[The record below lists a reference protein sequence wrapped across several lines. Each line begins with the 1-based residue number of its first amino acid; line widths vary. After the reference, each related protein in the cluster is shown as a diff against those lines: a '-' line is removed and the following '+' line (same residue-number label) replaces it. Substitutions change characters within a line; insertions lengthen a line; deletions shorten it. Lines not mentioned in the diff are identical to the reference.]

1 MVHAAGPTDD
11 PLERLLP
18 SVARGDQR
26 ATEHLLDAIGPRILR
41 VVRQVLGSGHPDVE
55 DVVQEAV
62 FGVLDALPE
71 FRGDCRVV
79 YFASRV
85 ALLTAMNARRRLI
98 LRERVTCAFPGDD
111 VDALPT
117 NQPSPS
123 AALVASRRRR
133 ALTELLA
140 ELPHGQAEA
149 LAMHCILGY
158 TIDETA
164 ETCRV
169 PANTVRGRLLTAKA
183 ALRKRLDAD
192 PELRDEVLDA
202 ERGVS

>member
-1 MVHAAGPTDD
+1 MGEGAEPSDD

-18 SVARGDQR
+18 SVARGDKR
-26 ATEHLLDAIGPRILR
+26 ATARFIDAIGPRILR
-41 VVRQVLGSGHPDVE
+41 VVRQVLGSAHPDVE

-71 FRGDCRVV
+71 FRGDCRVM

-85 ALLTAMNARRRLI
+85 ALLTAMNARRRSL
-98 LRERVTCAFPGDD
+98 LRERVTCAVPVDD
-111 VDALPT
+111 LESLPT
-117 NQPSPS
+117 THPSPS
-123 AALVASRRRR
+123 AALLAKRRRR

-158 TIDETA
+158 TIGETA
-164 ETCRV
+164 ETCGV

-183 ALRKRLDAD
+183 ALRKRLDGD
-192 PELRDEVLDA
+192 PALRDEVLDA